1 MNRLAFSTAA
11 AAFLFSTAPFAGV
24 GTLPGSSLD
33 APGSSTVGAPAVG
46 EPTKAMWTDTNGDGL
61 VQKSE
66 VKPDSQIYKRFATR
80 DHNGDGVLSPDEY
93 YVPKTN

>member
-1 MNRLAFSTAA
+1 MKRLAFGTAA
-11 AAFLFSTAPFAGV
+11 AALLLSTTTWAGV

-33 APGSSTVGAPAVG
+33 APGSNTVGAPAVG

-80 DHNGDGVLSPDEY
+80 DKNDDGVLGPDEY
-93 YVPKTN
+93 YLPKP